1 MTTRR
6 AWRLFLTALLLGYAT
21 STLGEPRLATSIAP
35 VHSLVAG
42 VSGERAQP
50 HLLVPGGRSPHT
62 YALAPT
68 DARALAQADAVFTS
82 GGPADAFLQRPLRAF
97 ADGAR
102 IVRMSEV
109 DGIRRL
115 SARGGGAWRT
125 HAGHDH
131 EDPEHGDEQGDGDG
145 AGHDHAHDDTA
156 TLDPHLWLDPRN
168 AIAFTRAVA
177 DTLAAIDPDHAG
189 HYRTNA
195 DAQIERLRAL
205 DARLNERLAPIA
217 DRPYL
222 VFHDAYQ
229 YFERRYGLSP
239 AGAIAVDPGRPPG
252 ARRVAELRE
261 RINALG
267 ARCLFTE
274 PQFEPRI
281 ARVVA
286 DGTEIRLG
294 TLDPLGAELDPG
306 VGLYDELLT
315 RLAESLRSCLDSDA
329 VGKD

>member
-1 MTTRR
+1 MTANR
-6 AWRLFLTALLLGYAT
+6 AWCLFLTALLLGYAT
-21 STLGEPRLATSIAP
+21 SALGEPRLVTSIAP

-50 HLLVPGGRSPHT
+50 YLLVPGGRSPHT

-68 DARALAQADAVFTS
+68 DAQALTNADAVFTA
-82 GGPADAFLQRPLRAF
+82 GGPIDAFLQRPLRAF
-97 ADGAR
+97 ADDAR
-102 IVRMSEV
+102 IVRMTEV

-115 SARGGGAWRT
+115 PARAGGAWRT

-131 EDPEHGDEQGDGDG
+131 EPPEHDDGDG
-145 AGHDHAHDDTA
+145 AGRDHAHDDTA

-177 DTLAAIDPDHAG
+177 DTLAATDPDHAEQ
-189 HYRTNA
+189 YRANA
-195 DAQIERLRAL
+195 AAQIERLRAL
-205 DARLNERLAPIA
+205 DARLRERLAPIG
-217 DRPYL
+217 DRSYL

-239 AGAIAVDPGRPPG
+239 AGAIAVDPARPPG
-252 ARRVAELRE
+252 ARRLAELRE

-267 ARCLFTE
+267 VQCLFTE

-286 DGTEIRLG
+286 EGTGIRLD

-306 VGLYDELLT
+306 AGLYDELLT
-315 RLAESLRSCLDSDA
+315 RLAESLRSCLDGNA

>member
-1 MTTRR
+1 MTIRR
-6 AWRLFLTALLLGYAT
+6 AWYLFLTALLLGYAT
-21 STLGEPRLATSIAP
+21 SALGEPRIVTSIAP

-50 HLLVPGGRSPHT
+50 HLLVPGGHSPHT
-62 YALAPT
+62 YALAPS
-68 DARALAQADAVFTS
+68 DARTLAQADAVFTT
-82 GGPADAFLQRPLRAF
+82 GGPADAFLKRPLRAF

-102 IVRMSEV
+102 IVRMIEV
-109 DGIRRL
+109 DDIRRL
-115 SARGGGAWRT
+115 PARAGGAWR
-125 HAGHDH
+125 AGHDH
-131 EDPEHGDEQGDGDG
+131 EHPEHDDGHD
-145 AGHDHAHDDTA
+145 AEHDHAHDDTA

-177 DTLAAIDPDHAG
+177 NTLATADPDHAEQY
-189 HYRTNA
+189 HANA
-195 DAQIERLRAL
+195 AAQIERLRAL
-205 DARLNERLAPIA
+205 DARLRERLEPIA

-239 AGAIAVDPGRPPG
+239 AGAIAVDPARPPG

-261 RINALG
+261 RISELG
-267 ARCLFTE
+267 VRCLFTE

-286 DGTEIRLG
+286 EGTGVRLG
-294 TLDPLGAELDPG
+294 TLDPLGAELEPG
-306 VGLYDELLT
+306 AALYGDLLT
-315 RLAESLRSCLDSDA
+315 RLTESLLGCLGDEA
-329 VGKD
+329 AGGE

>member
-1 MTTRR
+1 MTIRR
-6 AWRLFLTALLLGYAT
+6 AWHPFLTVLLLGYAT
-21 STLGEPRLATSIAP
+21 SALGEPRIVTSIAP
-35 VHSLVAG
+35 MHSLVAG

-50 HLLVPGGRSPHT
+50 HLLVPAGHSPHT

-68 DARALAQADAVFTS
+68 DARTLAQADAVFTT

-102 IVRMSEV
+102 IVRMIEV
-109 DGIRRL
+109 DDIRRL
-115 SARGGGAWRT
+115 PARAGGAWR
-125 HAGHDH
+125 AGHDH
-131 EDPEHGDEQGDGDG
+131 EHSEYDNGHDGE
-145 AGHDHAHDDTA
+145 HDHAHDDTA

-168 AIAFTRAVA
+168 AIAFTRTVA
-177 DTLAAIDPDHAG
+177 DTLAAADPDHAEQ
-189 HYRTNA
+189 YRANA
-195 DAQIERLRAL
+195 AAQIERLRAL
-205 DARLNERLAPIA
+205 DARLRERLAPIA

-239 AGAIAVDPGRPPG
+239 AGAIAVDPARPPG

-261 RINALG
+261 RISELG
-267 ARCLFTE
+267 VRCLFTE

-286 DGTEIRLG
+286 EGTGVRLG
-294 TLDPLGAELDPG
+294 TLDPLGAELEPG
-306 VGLYDELLT
+306 PELYDKLLT
-315 RLAESLRSCLDSDA
+315 RLTESLLGCLDSDA
-329 VGKD
+329 IGKE